1 MDTQQ
6 TSPVGRPGSHAVART
21 AAQSAAASRRRLVR
35 WLLVSAAACAGALL
49 ALVILLVIGLETGP
63 VPLLVGFTLATLP
76 VPVYL
81 ALVLWLDRYEAE
93 PAGYLAAVFFWGA
106 LVAVLIA
113 LVFNTLGEV
122 VVSALVG
129 RTAGAVSGAVV
140 FAPFVEETAKA
151 SALFGLFFWKR
162 DEFDDVLDGIVYASV
177 VGLGFAMTENI
188 QYYGGAML
196 EGGVKDSL
204 TLFVLRGAMAPYSHP
219 LFTSMTGIG
228 LGLAAQTDRRAL
240 KFIAP
245 PCGLAAAMALHS
257 LWNLSAAT
265 HPLLYFVTYFLVMVP
280 AFLGVLV
287 AVFYA
292 LRRESRVVREGLQRD
307 SQMGLLSPQEIDSLC
322 SVRARMRASLAA
334 LRRGGLSTWRAQ
346 RSFHGVASELAFHR
360 SRVAR
365 GVCARDGSDAA
376 REESY
381 VREMCELR
389 GRLLLIGEARTR
401 GQNVSP

>member
-1 MDTQQ
+1 MSQLSSNFIPQ
-6 TSPVGRPGSHAVART
+6 APLMS
-21 AAQSAAASRRRLVR
+21 AQASRRRVMRLLV
-35 WLLVSAAACAGALL
+35 VSAAVCAGALI
-49 ALVILLVIGLETGP
+49 ALVILLLIGLETGP

-122 VVSALVG
+122 AVSLLVNKS
-129 RTAGAVSGAVV
+129 AGVMSGAVL
-140 FAPFVEETAKA
+140 FAPVVEESAKA
-151 SALFGLFFWKR
+151 SVLFALFFFKR
-162 DEFDDVLDGIVYASV
+162 DEFDGVLDGIVYASV

-196 EGGVKDSL
+196 EGGVGGSL
-204 TLFVLRGAMAPYSHP
+204 ALFILRGAMAPYSHP

-228 LGLAAQTDRRAL
+228 LGLAAQTDNRAL
-240 KFIAP
+240 KFVAP
-245 PCGLAAAMALHS
+245 ACGLGAAMMLHA

-265 HPLLYFVTYFLVMVP
+265 HPLLYFATYFLVMVP

-287 AVFYA
+287 AVFFA
-292 LRRESRVVREGLQRD
+292 LRRESRIVRDWLQRD
-307 SQMGLLSPQEIDSLC
+307 SQAGLLTPQELDRLC
-322 SVRARMRASLAA
+322 SVRGRMSASFAA
-334 LRRGGLSTWRAQ
+334 LRRGGVTAWRTQ

-360 SRVAR
+360 CRVAR
-365 GVCARDGSDAA
+365 GIFARDGSDAA
-376 REESY
+376 REELY
-381 VREMCELR
+381 VREMCDLR
-389 GRLLLIGEARTR
+389 RRLQA
-401 GQNVSP
+401 N

>member
-1 MDTQQ
+1 MSQLSSDI
-6 TSPVGRPGSHAVART
+6 AAR
-21 AAQSAAASRRRLVR
+21 AFAGPAQASRRRVAR
-35 WLLVSAAACAGALL
+35 WLLVCAAAFAGLLL
-49 ALVILLVIGLETGP
+49 ALVILLLIGIETGP
-63 VPLLVGFTLATLP
+63 IPLLVGFTLATLP

-113 LVFNTLGEV
+113 LVFNTLGEF
-122 VVSALVG
+122 VVSALVSK
-129 RTAGAVSGAVV
+129 TAGAVSGAVL

-151 SALFGLFFWKR
+151 SVLFGLFFFKR

-196 EGGVKDSL
+196 EGGVAGSL
-204 TLFVLRGAMAPYSHP
+204 TLFILRGAMAPYSHP

-240 KFIAP
+240 KVFAP
-245 PCGLAAAMALHS
+245 IVGLGCAMALHS

-265 HPLLYFVTYFLVMVP
+265 HPLLYFATYFLVMVP
-280 AFLGVLV
+280 AFVGVLV

-292 LRRESRVVREGLQRD
+292 LRRESRVVREGLERD
-307 SQMGLLSPQEIDSLC
+307 SQRGLLSPQEIECLC
-322 SVRARMRASLAA
+322 SVRARMTASLAA
-334 LRRGGLSTWRAQ
+334 LRRGGVAEWRAR

-365 GVCARDGSDAA
+365 GLCARDGSDAA
-376 REESY
+376 REELY
-381 VREMCELR
+381 VRELCELR
-389 GRLLLIGEARTR
+389 ARLRPADDAPTHR
-401 GQNVSP
+401 QKASP